1 MIQIAIRR
9 LALFIVAIAVFT
21 AATTASAF
29 TKPPFPRI
37 AGIQLNTQPL
47 SYNDPGYQAGI
58 AKEDLAVLSYWPGM
72 SLGGQSL
79 QSIVQ
84 AIKAKNPNELV
95 FIYVRSDSMSY
106 PVANDVLATWRNKM
120 YSMKWWL
127 YQDSALTQAVKSLD
141 GSNDYTLNN
150 TLFTPKDSNGDNSVD
165 WMTKYFVSSWYKP
178 NSAVDGLFMD
188 NVFEQPNV
196 SGDWQRNGKVESAK
210 DPNAGTWLR
219 QGYARYFSLVRTLM
233 PGKYQIGNVAQWGQ
247 SGAVASEYQGIAD
260 GGLMEAYIGK
270 TWSVENWGGWQAMMT
285 RYRNTMA
292 ALKDPKLGIVGQ
304 WGDPHDYQ
312 SMRYGLGSTLL
323 GDAYYSFTDASQ
335 GYYGVVWF
343 DEFDVKLGQ
352 PSAATPPT
360 AAWQAGVWRR
370 DFDNGI
376 VLVNPKGN
384 GAKTVTLETDF
395 VKVKGTQDPVTNNGQ
410 TVRTVTLKDRDGII
424 LLRKNPVK
432 RPASPANLTAQQ

>member
-9 LALFIVAIAVFT
+9 LVLAVAASAVVA

-37 AGIQLNTQPL
+37 AGIALNTQPL
-47 SYNDPGYQAGI
+47 SYNDPGYQAGL

-72 SLGGQSL
+72 APGGQSL

-84 AIKAKNPNELV
+84 AIKAKNPSELV
-95 FIYVRSDSMSY
+95 FLYVRSDSMSY
-106 PVANDVLATWRNKM
+106 PVANDVIATWRNKM
-120 YSMKWWL
+120 NSMKWWL
-127 YQDSALTQAVKSLD
+127 YSDSTLKQAVKSLD

-150 TLFTPKDSNGDNSVD
+150 TLFTPKDSNGDDSVD

-178 NSAVDGLFMD
+178 NTVVDGLFMD

-219 QGYARYFSLVRTLM
+219 QGYKRYFSLVRTLM

-270 TWSVENWGGWQAMMT
+270 SWSVESWGSWSTMMS
-285 RYRNTMA
+285 RYRMTMA
-292 ALKDPKLGIVGQ
+292 ALLEPKLGIFGQ

-312 SMRYGLGSTLL
+312 SMRYGLGSCLL
-323 GDAYYSFTDASQ
+323 GDAYYSFTDTSQ
-335 GYYGVVWF
+335 GYYNVVWF
-343 DEFDVKLGQ
+343 DEFDAKLGQ
-352 PSAATPPT
+352 ASTAPT
-360 AAWQAGVWRR
+360 AAWQSGVWRR

-384 GAKTVTLETDF
+384 GTKTVTLETDF

-410 TVRTVTLKDRDGII
+410 TVHTVTLKDRDGII
-424 LLRKNPVK
+424 LLRKNPLK
-432 RPASPANLTAQQ
+432 RPASPANLTAGG

>member
-1 MIQIAIRR
+1 VPAHAAPPAATHGYSTRRRAVTLGGRMIHFAIRTVALSIAASAV
-9 LALFIVAIAVFT
+9 LA

-58 AKEDLAVLSYWPGM
+58 EKEDLAVLSYWPGM
-72 SLGGQSL
+72 APGGQSL

-95 FIYVRSDSMSY
+95 FLYVRSDSMSY
-106 PVANDVLATWRNKM
+106 PVANDVIATWRNKM
-120 YSMKWWL
+120 NSMKWWL
-127 YQDSALTQAVKSLD
+127 YSDSAMTLPVKSLD
-141 GSNDYTLNN
+141 GSVDYTLNN
-150 TLFTPKDSNGDNSVD
+150 TLFTPKDSNGDGSVD
-165 WMTKYFVSSWYKP
+165 WMTKYFVNSWYKP
-178 NSAVDGLFMD
+178 NTAVDGLFMD

-196 SGDWQRNGKVESAK
+196 SGDWQRNGTVESAK
-210 DPNAGTWLR
+210 DANAGTWLR
-219 QGYARYFSLVRTLM
+219 QGYARYFQLVRTLM
-233 PGKYQIGNVAQWGQ
+233 PGKYQIGNV
-247 SGAVASEYQGIAD
+247 
-260 GGLMEAYIGK
+260 
-270 TWSVENWGGWQAMMT
+270 
-285 RYRNTMA
+285 
-292 ALKDPKLGIVGQ
+292 GQ

-312 SMRYGLGSTLL
+312 AMRYGLGSTLL

-335 GYYGVVWF
+335 GYYGSVWF

-352 PSAATPPT
+352 GSPAPT
-360 AAWQAGVWRR
+360 TAWQSGVWRR

-384 GAKTVTLETDF
+384 GPRTVTLETDF

-432 RPASPANLTAQQ
+432 RPASPANLTAKQ